1 MIVFG
6 TTTFM
11 LFGFLVTVAN
21 SEFFSPE
28 NTNAYSLFASW
39 LVHVGAVVAAGGMT
53 GLKFVNYSVMP
64 GA

>member
-1 MIVFG
+1 MILFG

-11 LFGFLVTVAN
+11 LCGFLVTVAS
-21 SEFFSPE
+21 SEFFSPA

-39 LVHVGAVVAAGGMT
+39 LAHIGAVVTAGGMT
-53 GLKFVNYSVMP
+53 GLKYLNYSVMP